1 MTVSLTEDECYAA
14 ALAAFDIGPER
25 LRRLLSGWAPTEAW
39 DAIVRGRHP
48 GDPEQRCRRL
58 ATPALVERVTRACR
72 AGGVAVR
79 PLGAQNYPAAL
90 AADPTAPAVVF
101 SWGDPGVLEGR
112 PRVTVVGTR
121 AATRYG
127 LDVASELGRD
137 LARSGCV
144 VVSGLAPGI
153 DAAAHAGALRVD
165 DARPVAVLGA
175 AIGDPLGASRA
186 ALCRTVAARGVV
198 LSELPPG
205 VRSARWR
212 FATRNRVM
220 AALAHVV
227 VVVES
232 HHRGGALH
240 TAAAAA
246 ARGVALGAV
255 PGSVRSAASAGTN
268 ALLVDGALPIRG
280 VEDVLSAVDLAI
292 ASSPD
297 ICPPRR
303 DRRPAPGP
311 ASGPGPGA
319 VGHDRLEQRV
329 LALVDHDPAPL
340 DRLLHRG
347 DVPMG
352 DLCLGLEQ
360 LAGEGLVEEE
370 CGGWRRCH

>member
-1 MTVSLTEDECYAA
+1 MNIALSEDERYAA
-14 ALAAFDIGPER
+14 AMAAFDVGPER
-25 LRRLLSGWAPTEAW
+25 LRRLLVGRSPTEAW
-39 DAIVRGRHP
+39 EAIVRGDHP
-48 GDPEQRCRRL
+48 ADPDRRCRRL
-58 ATPALVERVTRACR
+58 ATPTLVEQVTHACQ

-79 PLGAQNYPAAL
+79 PLGADSYPSAL
-90 AADPTAPAVVF
+90 VADPTAPAVLF
-101 SWGDPGVLEGR
+101 STGEPGVLDGR

-127 LDVASELGRD
+127 LDVASEIGSG
-137 LARSGCV
+137 LAGAGCV

-153 DAAAHAGALRVD
+153 DAAAHAGALGVD

-175 AIGDPLGASRA
+175 AIGDPLGGTRA
-186 ALCRTVAARGVV
+186 ALCQAVARHGAV

-240 TAAAAA
+240 TAAAAL

-280 VEDVLSAVDLAI
+280 VDDVLSAVDLAI

-297 ICPPRR
+297 ITAPRR
-303 DRRPAPGP
+303 RRP
-311 ASGPGPGA
+311 PGPGSEPTDGDPL
-319 VGHDRLEQRV
+319 VSRV
-329 LALVDHDPAPL
+329 LALVDHDPAPI
-340 DRLLHRG
+340 DRLAHRG
-347 DVPMG
+347 DLPVG
-352 DLCLGLEQ
+352 DLCLGLER
-360 LAGEGLVEEE
+360 LAAEGLVEEQAG
-370 CGGWRRCH
+370 CWRRCR